1 MTASLFAVFSLT
13 DTRNRCEKPN
23 GKTAMRT
30 RIWIL
35 ENVMNKAGGHRNFGY
50 GKQMEWA
57 GKQALRDRYG
67 NGHYGTVAGHSERW
81 RRFVAWCRDE
91 QEIRDARAVDNE
103 IVQLYGQSLK
113 DKVDAGMSQAYAQ
126 NLLSTV
132 NVVLESMRG
141 DRQVHVAPVALVG
154 QRSRIRTDPP
164 VGLDRKAVRQCAEQ
178 LRQNGHERVAATVE
192 VARALG
198 LRLKEA
204 SMLNARVALGQVKK
218 HGAVNI
224 TAGTKGGRG
233 QRVDRWVP
241 VSGAAI
247 GCLVRAANA
256 QGKGRNL
263 IPSNLTWKQW
273 YSRVHHVWAS
283 VRDDFGLKKI
293 HDLRAAY
300 ACDRYQQLTG
310 SAAPAVAGQLCVD
323 RSTDRAARLT
333 IAQELGHARDDVVAT
348 YIGGAR

>member
-1 MTASLFAVFSLT
+1 
-13 DTRNRCEKPN
+13 
-23 GKTAMRT
+23 
-30 RIWIL
+30 
-35 ENVMNKAGGHRNFGY
+35 MNKVGGHRNFGY

-67 NGHYGTVAGHSERW
+67 DGHYGTVAGHAERW

-91 QEIRDARAVDNE
+91 RQIRDARAVDSD
-103 IVQLYGQSLK
+103 IVQDYGKSLG
-113 DKVDAGMSQAYAQ
+113 DKVATGMSPAYAQ

-141 DRQVHVAPVALVG
+141 DRQMHVAPVRFVG
-154 QRSRIRTDPP
+154 QRSRVRTNPP
-164 VGLDRKAVRQCAEQ
+164 AGLDRKVVRQCADQ
-178 LRQNGHERVAATVE
+178 LRRNGHERIAAMVE
-192 VARALG
+192 LAWALG

-204 SMLNARVALGQVKK
+204 SLLNARVALGQVKK

-233 QRVDRWVP
+233 HRVDRWVP
-241 VSGAAI
+241 LSGAAI
-247 GCLVRAANA
+247 GCLVRAAKA
-256 QGKGRNL
+256 QGTGRNV
-263 IPSNLTWKQW
+263 IPSDLSWRQW

-283 VRDDFGLKKI
+283 VRDDYGLKKI

-300 ACDRYQQLTG
+300 ACERYKQLTG
-310 SAAPAVAGQLCVD
+310 SAAPVVAGRRHAGQ
-323 RSTDRAARLT
+323 RTDRAARQT
-333 IAQELGHARDDVVAT
+333 IAQELGHARIEVVAT